1 MRRQPLNQLN
11 LGIVCLTDL
20 APRAKKPS
28 SHTHRPS
35 SQSQKPCSVSHR
47 QSSSH
52 SHRSRSPLRI
62 RLSDYY
68 EVSSVGH
75 CDTSGVRLK
84 TLANGVHK
92 SSRDAVSSVKSSHK
106 KDKCGSKPVDKVK
119 NSIVT
124 EEKSESSAR
133 VTIPVNGS
141 SDPEPRS
148 VTPNENHDLN
158 SSISTEPPDGKS
170 VGHVTVNQANDAESG
185 KSVTERENVDKS
197 VDENSE
203 APDSSAMET

>member
-1 MRRQPLNQLN
+1 M
-11 LGIVCLTDL
+11 
-20 APRAKKPS
+20 
-28 SHTHRPS
+28 
-35 SQSQKPCSVSHR
+35 
-47 QSSSH
+47 
-52 SHRSRSPLRI
+52 
-62 RLSDYY
+62 
-68 EVSSVGH
+68 SSVGH

-92 SSRDAVSSVKSSHK
+92 SSRGKLELPSENSNIFLHVFIDAVSSVKSSHK

-148 VTPNENHDLN
+148 VTLNENHDLN
-158 SSISTEPPDGKS
+158 SSVSTEPPDGKS

-185 KSVTERENVDKS
+185 KSVTERENVAKS